1 MKLIETEL
9 LPIDGYLIS
18 IIRNTMKG
26 WYELEIGLPI
36 SWVYDE
42 NSIIF
47 CEIVREYEEEKA
59 RVVKIAPKKQGI
71 VIDDLVEF
79 VKIILE
85 TNKKIAEKEKEFNES
100 LEERKKEIETWARG
114 FYKEMD
120 ELKESSFKKVGKEFV
135 ENLVEK
141 PKRGRP
147 VGSTNKTQTV
157 TGVVDDNKNTVV
169 K

>member
-9 LPIDGYLIS
+9 SPIDGYLIS
-18 IIRNTMKG
+18 ITRNTMEG
-26 WYELEIGLPI
+26 WYELEIGLPS

-42 NSIIF
+42 NTIIS
-47 CEIVREYEEEKA
+47 CEIISEFKEEKA
-59 RVVKIAPKKQGI
+59 KIIKIAPKKVGI

-79 VKIILE
+79 VRIILE

-120 ELKESSFKKVGKEFV
+120 ELKESSFKKVGNEFV
-135 ENLVEK
+135 EKLVEK

-147 VGSTNKTQTV
+147 VGGTKKTQTV
-157 TGVVDDNKNTVV
+157 TDVVNDKDTVV